1 MKVAECQRRGLR
13 GGWLVSKER
22 RMAVRLVV
30 ADQCSDAAHIREV
43 FWEYLEWANSR
54 LIDDFGVNLDIAAL
68 QETDMRDLGKFML
81 PRGRLLLCYVEDR
94 LAGVACLKQLTPTL
108 GELKRMYVRPEY
120 RRLGLGRMLL
130 HRLIEEA
137 RQIGY
142 QGLQLDSARFM
153 HEAHQLYRSVG
164 FREIEAYEGSEIPK
178 QFREHWVFMRL
189 ELSEKAE
196 SASG

>member
-1 MKVAECQRRGLR
+1 
-13 GGWLVSKER
+13 
-22 RMAVRLVV
+22 MAVRLVV

-81 PRGRLLLCYVEDR
+81 PRGRLLLCYFEDR

-178 QFREHWVFMRL
+178 QFREHWVLMRL
-189 ELSEKAE
+189 ELSEKDE